1 MLNKWRERQR
11 KKWANKKRGAKHT
24 RHELVCLCVR
34 FYCDSIGK
42 RANDFYCFC
51 FSRQK
56 SNVRQT
62 THAEESSIRTFKT
75 HFMCFNR
82 FQWFF
87 VQMYCT
93 HSLERNHTKCDQYP
107 LHLTTELIASSSHVY
122 FCYYYYHFF
131 RLLFSFLLPL
141 SFTQRLADSK
151 QYFFRFVFA
160 LAKLL
165 LILSLLKLNI
175 WTTYTYR
182 FSYIHNIGID
192 VVTHSVVYDL

>member
-42 RANDFYCFC
+42 RANDFFVFVSLDRKVMYAKLHTPRRVQFVHLKHILC
-51 FSRQK
+51 
-56 SNVRQT
+56 VLT
-62 THAEESSIRTFKT
+62 V
-75 HFMCFNR
+75 FNG
-82 FQWFF
+82 FLCK
-87 VQMYCT
+87 CT
-93 HSLERNHTKCDQYP
+93 HLHERNHTKCDQYP